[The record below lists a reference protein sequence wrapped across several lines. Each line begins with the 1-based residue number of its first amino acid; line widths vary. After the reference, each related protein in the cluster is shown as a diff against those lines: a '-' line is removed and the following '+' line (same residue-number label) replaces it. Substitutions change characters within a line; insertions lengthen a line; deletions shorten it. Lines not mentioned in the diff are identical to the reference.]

1 MLDSRIRFL
10 KSMSKDVVINII
22 ANAIPVVLLQFLVH
36 PFIANRL
43 GAEKNGLFVTLLA
56 LLHVVVVI
64 TSSSLSSTRLLLQK
78 EYEIRNVKGDF
89 NIYVCICLIINTLIV
104 VGGELFYSQEV
115 VWQDLLM
122 ITTLSLIWMV
132 KDYLLVEF
140 RLRLDYRKILW
151 NNIFLSSG
159 FLIGLLLFVYMPHWY
174 TIFLFVYILSFV
186 HAVKATKLWRE
197 PVKSSIMFSKMSNTF
212 WKIVMAQI
220 LGMLV
225 VNFDRLVLYPLIG
238 GALVS
243 IYYSASVIGKM
254 ISLVSAPISNVFLSY
269 MVRMERMS
277 INSLNVI
284 YKLSLGGGVIFYIIC
299 LLVSPFILELLY
311 PLWKN
316 DSMVY
321 VPITSAIAVVE
332 LIVAFTNPIVMKFCH
347 INYQVK
353 FQFVYL
359 LLYAIGGLGLYWG
372 FGLMGFA
379 IGAFCASLIKAILIY
394 SYARKSLSHAVL

>member
-1 MLDSRIRFL
+1 
-10 KSMSKDVVINII
+10 
-22 ANAIPVVLLQFLVH
+22 
-36 PFIANRL
+36 
-43 GAEKNGLFVTLLA
+43 
-56 LLHVVVVI
+56 
-64 TSSSLSSTRLLLQK
+64 
-78 EYEIRNVKGDF
+78 
-89 NIYVCICLIINTLIV
+89 
-104 VGGELFYSQEV
+104 
-115 VWQDLLM
+115 
-122 ITTLSLIWMV
+122 
-132 KDYLLVEF
+132 
-140 RLRLDYRKILW
+140 
-151 NNIFLSSG
+151 
-159 FLIGLLLFVYMPHWY
+159 
-174 TIFLFVYILSFV
+174 
-186 HAVKATKLWRE
+186 
-197 PVKSSIMFSKMSNTF
+197 
-212 WKIVMAQI
+212 
-220 LGMLV
+220 
-225 VNFDRLVLYPLIG
+225 
-238 GALVS
+238 
-243 IYYSASVIGKM
+243 M